1 MIETRTAA
9 ARRIGR
15 LALLA
20 PVAGL
25 GVGAAAQLAGPQ
37 GSAARPL
44 FVLLLSI
51 AILAMAWTRAWR
63 ATFDRIA
70 AALVERLG
78 LLACTSLAA
87 LTAILAS
94 GPATAELL
102 GCSLGFV
109 LLGVAAAF
117 EERAR
122 DPRRALGRIAI
133 VGGWAV
139 GFVALDLAIG
149 RFVLPRRSHDKIFS
163 QHDPVLGWRLRPDF
177 SLERRDGGAVRREST
192 NNLGFRTPE
201 RPFEAAPGVKRVLV
215 LGDSHSEGY
224 TVGDDQTVAQL
235 LDVALGP
242 EVEVISLGVGGY
254 STDQEL
260 LADLE
265 VGRRFDPDVVVLQVC
280 ANDVPFNV
288 QDHYWRG
295 CKPRFVRHGDLL
307 MLHGVPVPDL
317 KSSGLVPDVLAQHS
331 AFFAF
336 LEGQLR
342 QVGIRRSV
350 EQETDMGEAWQVT
363 ELLVRDLRRAVVA
376 DGARILAYDVDAHD
390 ATFDARVREVF
401 VRQEVPYVAISPA
414 YAAEFDRL
422 WVSGHWN
429 EEGQRRVADVLFPA
443 LRAALSP
450 APAGAVDGAIR

>member
-1 MIETRTAA
+1 M
-9 ARRIGR
+9 
-15 LALLA
+15 ALLA
-20 PVAGL
+20 PVVGL
-25 GVGAAAQLAGPQ
+25 GIGAAAQLVGPQ
-37 GSAARPL
+37 GASARPL
-44 FVLLLSI
+44 FVLLLSL
-51 AILAMAWTRAWR
+51 AGVAMACTRAWR
-63 ATFDRIA
+63 ETLERIA
-70 AALVERLG
+70 AALLERLG

-102 GCSLGFV
+102 GVALGFV

-117 EERAR
+117 EERAH
-122 DPRRALGRIAI
+122 DPRRARGRVAI
-133 VGGWAV
+133 VAGWAI

-177 SLERRDGGAVRREST
+177 SLERRDGGAPRREST
-192 NNLGFRTPE
+192 NSLGFRTPE
-201 RPFEAAPGVKRVLV
+201 HPFEAAPGVKRVLL

-224 TVGDDQTVAQL
+224 TVGDDHTVAQL
-235 LDVALGP
+235 LDAALGP
-242 EVEVISLGVGGY
+242 GVEVISLGVGGY

-260 LADLE
+260 LAYLE

-280 ANDVPFNV
+280 ANDAPFNV

-317 KSSGLVPDVLAQHS
+317 KSSGLVPDALAQRS

-342 QVGIRRSV
+342 QVGIRKAV
-350 EQETDMGEAWQVT
+350 EEETDMDEAWLVT

-376 DGARILAYDVDAHD
+376 DGARILAFNVDAHD
-390 ATFDARVREVF
+390 AAFDARVREVCA
-401 VRQEVPYVAISPA
+401 RQEVPYVDISPA
-414 YAAEFDRL
+414 YATDFDRL

-429 EEGQRRVADVLFPA
+429 EEGQRRVADALLPD
-443 LRAALSP
+443 LRAALDSGP
-450 APAGAVDGAIR
+450 GDASHGATR